1 MPAADELMALAA
13 HMEWADAQTWST
25 VLQSRAARDDEKTRG
40 WLHHL
45 HTVQR
50 AFTSIWRGEAPRFVD
65 AASFDGL
72 PAMATW
78 GRAALVD
85 LRAALAAADEAA
97 IARKVELPWAAR
109 FAPTGGTL
117 THPTLGETA
126 LHLALHTAH
135 HRGQVLARLRELG
148 AEPPTVDYI
157 AWIWKGRPAPQWP
170 RNVPAPAPDDRVTS

>member
-1 MPAADELMALAA
+1 MPSRDELAALGA
-13 HMEWADAQTWST
+13 HMEWADAQTWAT

-50 AFTSIWRGEAPRFVD
+50 AFTFIWRGAAPVFVD
-65 AASFDGL
+65 PASFDGL

-78 GRAALVD
+78 GRAGLAE
-85 LRAALAAADEAA
+85 LRAFLEAADDATL
-97 IARKVELPWAAR
+97 ARTVELPWAKK
-109 FAPTGGTL
+109 FAPTGGAL
-117 THPTLGETA
+117 THPALGDTA

-148 AEPPTVDYI
+148 AEPPLVDYI

-170 RNVPAPAPDDRVTS
+170 RNVPAPEIS